1 MSRGTSALVQTLP
14 RTHGETLGALIETT
28 KPRITRMVVI
38 TALIGAALAAL
49 DGDAPSWGTL
59 LWMLLV
65 VSVGTALSASGAN
78 SLNQWMERARDAQMR
93 RTAGRPLPVRAVGPA
108 TVFLFGC
115 VLSLA
120 GALLLWM
127 LLGPVPAAV
136 SLSCTLIYV
145 LLYTPMKVYSPWAT
159 LVGAIPGA
167 LPPLIGW
174 TAIAGS
180 GDFSTVLDPGG
191 LSLVAIMTI
200 WQIPHFLAI
209 AWMYREDYEQG
220 GFRVLPVLDP
230 NGRLTAWTMLI
241 TGALLLLASLS
252 PLVAMPE
259 IIGAGYGVI
268 AGATGIAYLILCARL
283 AREKTVAMARRVFIA
298 SVIHLPI
305 LLLTLVVDALV

>member
-1 MSRGTSALVQTLP
+1 MSRGTSALTQTLP
-14 RTHGETLGALIETT
+14 RTPGAILGALIETT

-38 TALIGAALAAL
+38 TALIGSALAAL
-49 DGDAPSWGTL
+49 AGEMPSWGAL
-59 LWMLLV
+59 LWALLV
-65 VSVGTALSASGAN
+65 VSVGTGLSASGAN

-93 RTAGRPLPVRAVGPA
+93 RTAGRPLPVRAVGPGA
-108 TVFLFGC
+108 VFLFGTM
-115 VLSLA
+115 LSLA
-120 GALLLWM
+120 GAVLLWV

-180 GDFSTVLDPGG
+180 HDFSTVLDAGG

-200 WQIPHFLAI
+200 WQLPHFLAI
-209 AWMYREDYEQG
+209 AWMYRDDYEQG

-241 TGALLLLASLS
+241 TGALLLL
-252 PLVAMPE
+252 
-259 IIGAGYGVI
+259 G
-268 AGATGIAYLILCARL
+268 
-283 AREKTVAMARRVFIA
+283 
-298 SVIHLPI
+298 
-305 LLLTLVVDALV
+305 

>member
-1 MSRGTSALVQTLP
+1 MSRGTSALAQMLP
-14 RTHGETLGALIETT
+14 RTQADMLGSLIETT

-49 DGDAPSWGTL
+49 TGEAPSWGP
-59 LWMLLV
+59 LLV
-65 VSVGTALSASGAN
+65 TLVVVSAGTALSASGAN

-93 RTAGRPLPVRAVGPA
+93 RTAGRPLPLRTVGPVS
-108 TVFLFGC
+108 VFLFGT

-120 GALLLWM
+120 GALLLWA

-136 SLSCTLIYV
+136 SLSCTLVYV
-145 LLYTPMKVYSPWAT
+145 LLYTPMKIYSPWAT

-174 TAIAGS
+174 TAIAGPH
-180 GDFSTVLDPGG
+180 DFSTLLGGGG
-191 LSLVAIMTI
+191 LSLVAIMTV
-200 WQIPHFLAI
+200 WQLPHFLAI
-209 AWMYREDYEQG
+209 AWMYRDDYEQG

-241 TGALLLLASLS
+241 TSILLLLASLS
-252 PLVAMPE
+252 PLFAMPE
-259 IIGAGYGVI
+259 IIGVGYGVI
-268 AGATGIAYLILCARL
+268 AGVTGLAYLVLCARL

-305 LLLTLVVDALV
+305 LLLALVADALI